1 MNPLNI
7 DEINKLSPYKV
18 NKDPIT
24 GYLYFV
30 TRNGIESISD
40 ESILQKIASYIKT
53 ISKKSYDDKPLLYD
67 PESGCYANEET
78 IEAVEESMRG
88 KYAGVA
94 DCSTFESF
102 KKSLGL

>member
-1 MNPLNI
+1 MTAIELKYELFR
-7 DEINKLSPYKV
+7 DM
-18 NKDPIT
+18 
-24 GYLYFV
+24 
-30 TRNGIESISD
+30 ESIND

-53 ISKKSYDDKPLLYD
+53 FVNNSYDAKPLLYD

-88 KYAGVA
+88 EYAGVV
-94 DCSTFESF
+94 DCSNFESF

>member
-1 MNPLNI
+1 MNPLDI

-53 ISKKSYDDKPLLYD
+53 ISKKSYNDKPLLYD

-78 IEAVEESMRG
+78 IEAVEESKRG
-88 KYAGVA
+88 EYAGVA

>member
-1 MNPLNI
+1 MTAIELKY
-7 DEINKLSPYKV
+7 DLFR
-18 NKDPIT
+18 D
-24 GYLYFV
+24 
-30 TRNGIESISD
+30 IESISD

-53 ISKKSYDDKPLLYD
+53 FVNNSYDAKPLLYD

-88 KYAGVA
+88 EYAGVV
-94 DCSTFESF
+94 DCSNFESF

>member
-1 MNPLNI
+1 MTAIELKYELFR
-7 DEINKLSPYKV
+7 D
-18 NKDPIT
+18 
-24 GYLYFV
+24 
-30 TRNGIESISD
+30 IESIND

-53 ISKKSYDDKPLLYD
+53 FVNNSYDAKPLLYD

-88 KYAGVA
+88 ECAGVV
-94 DCSTFESF
+94 DCSNFESF

>member
-1 MNPLNI
+1 MTAIELKYELLR
-7 DEINKLSPYKV
+7 D
-18 NKDPIT
+18 
-24 GYLYFV
+24 
-30 TRNGIESISD
+30 IESISD

-88 KYAGVA
+88 EYAGVV
-94 DCSTFESF
+94 DCSNFESF
-102 KKSLGL
+102 KKSLGI

>member
-1 MNPLNI
+1 MTAIELKYELFR
-7 DEINKLSPYKV
+7 D
-18 NKDPIT
+18 
-24 GYLYFV
+24 
-30 TRNGIESISD
+30 IESIND

-53 ISKKSYDDKPLLYD
+53 FVNNLYDAKPLLYD

-88 KYAGVA
+88 EYAGVV
-94 DCSTFESF
+94 DCSNFESF